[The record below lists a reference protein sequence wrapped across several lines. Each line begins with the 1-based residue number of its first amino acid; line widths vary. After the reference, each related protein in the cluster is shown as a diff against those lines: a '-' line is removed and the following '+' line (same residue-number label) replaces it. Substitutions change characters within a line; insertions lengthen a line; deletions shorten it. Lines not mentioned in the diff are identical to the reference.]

1 MNWKLI
7 LQLSLFGL
15 AMAISTVYWI
25 PSSLEPIFWIA
36 IFIICAYLIATKC
49 TGQFFLHGLFVSLVN
64 SIWITVIH
72 VLLFKD
78 YKMHHADEVEMMRSL
93 PVPGIENPDVIYGS
107 VDRFISGLVLGLFA
121 FIASKIWKNKMS
133 HSNDV
138 RGKLY

>member
-25 PSSLEPIFWIA
+25 PSSLEPIFWIV

-93 PVPGIENPDVIYGS
+93 PVPAHPRIQMLYMGPLIG
-107 VDRFISGLVLGLFA
+107 FISGLVLGLFA

-133 HSNDV
+133 HT
-138 RGKLY
+138 